1 MPDGPSSRYC
11 GCRLAAAAAL
21 ASDFEPR
28 DTSRPSAYAADGT
41 DSGAA
46 MIYDVLGASW
56 FIALM
61 IVTYGLATGQLCV
74 WRRDN

>member
-21 ASDFEPR
+21 ASDSNRATRRGQARMLPTAPIR
-28 DTSRPSAYAADGT
+28 
-41 DSGAA
+41 GAA
-46 MIYDVLGASW
+46 MIHDVLGASW

>member
-1 MPDGPSSRYC
+1 MLPVKLLRKK
-11 GCRLAAAAAL
+11 LA
-21 ASDFEPR
+21 EMGTPR
-28 DTSRPSAYAADGT
+28 VPRATPRGRERMLPMAPTRS
-41 DSGAA
+41 AA
-46 MIYDVLGASW
+46 MIQDVLGASW